1 MHWPIHYFSQ
11 VELKNKEQE
20 TMTEELL
27 AKQVALNNTA
37 SELQQLRDMSA
48 HQRKRIA
55 EMLANFLKDLG
66 EIGVAIGGDENLKVR
81 ILNVDIHRIRAC
93 KRIYLFNVQL
103 CILQLYCQL

>member
-1 MHWPIHYFSQ
+1 
-11 VELKNKEQE
+11 
-20 TMTEELL
+20 MTEELL

-66 EIGVAIGGDENLKVR
+66 EIGVAIGGDENLKV
-81 ILNVDIHRIRAC
+81 NFEHMNYDIQHRLRLLAINCA
-93 KRIYLFNVQL
+93 IYIPALSPSFHSK
-103 CILQLYCQL
+103 